1 MVNLSPF
8 VIAWGILALVVIVL
22 GFMRKNVSAEEDD
35 TLHLGGGSEQAV
47 AHQQAVAKKLAALD
61 KWGKLLTVLLAVTG
75 VVLTIAY
82 FMQMWESTKSTGV

>member
-1 MVNLSPF
+1 MVDLFPF
-8 VIAWGILALVVIVL
+8 AAAWGVLALVVIVL
-22 GFMRKNVSAEEDD
+22 GFMRKHVTAEEDD

-47 AHQQAVAKKLAALD
+47 AHQQDVAKKLAALD
-61 KWGKLLTVLLAVTG
+61 KWGKILTVLLAVTG